1 MQSVSN
7 VWSSDG
13 NIYPF
18 IPLLG
23 TRSHFSQ
30 LDFLMSSSTI
40 FLWAIIMT
48 LNFVYS
54 LMNCY
59 LFLYFLNRDIHEGI
73 LVCKL
78 ATNVFGQLQMSERW
92 V

>member
-7 VWSSDG
+7 VWSGDG

-18 IPLLG
+18 IPLSVTHL
-23 TRSHFSQ
+23 HFSQ

-40 FLWAIIMT
+40 FQWAIIMT
-48 LNFVYS
+48 PNFVCS

-59 LFLYFLNRDIHEGI
+59 LSLYFLSRDIHEGF
-73 LVCKL
+73 LL
-78 ATNVFGQLQMSERW
+78 
-92 V
+92 